1 MKFSVSDCIYKNES
15 TKMVS
20 RIQNTLGEKC
30 KLIIDAQF
38 SPWIE

>member
-15 TKMVS
+15 IKMVS
-20 RIQNTLGEKC
+20 HTQNTLGEKC

-38 SPWIE
+38 GPWIE